1 MTEYAISNKYVM
13 MYDVRNVL
21 NSGKKKHKY
30 KNQLLCKSLM
40 LNMCGLMHLI

>member
-21 NSGKKKHKY
+21 NSGKKNTNIRTNCCVKV
-30 KNQLLCKSLM
+30 
-40 LNMCGLMHLI
+40 